1 VAFEVFN
8 FPQEVFLLLVLEN
21 MGVEI
26 VVLDCLRIVKIYAYK
41 EGLVLRWIQVSI
53 SESLN
58 IWVLRPLKSYHWLW
72 QFLLSTGKGLLGW
85 PRL

>member
-1 VAFEVFN
+1 MAFEVFN
-8 FPQEVFLLLVLEN
+8 FPQKVFLLLVLED

-26 VVLDCLRIVKIYAYK
+26 VVLDCLGVVKVHAYK
-41 EGLVLRWIQVSI
+41 EGLVLRGIQVSI

-58 IWVLRPLKSYHWLW
+58 VWILRPLKSYHRLW
-72 QFLLSTGKGLLGW
+72 QFLLSTGEGLLRW

>member
-1 VAFEVFN
+1 MAFEVFN

-26 VVLDCLRIVKIYAYK
+26 VVLDCLGVVKVYTYK
-41 EGLVLRWIQVSI
+41 EGLVLRGIQVSI

-58 IWVLRPLKSYHWLW
+58 VWVLRALKSYYGLW
-72 QFLLSTGKGLLGW
+72 QFLLHTGEGLLGW